1 MKTIYR
7 FFPPVAAVFA
17 VVAACSGS
25 GSSDASVPVALK
37 ADSITVNEILRPV
50 AHAVAGDKVVVMGG
64 GSEDLFYVYGMP
76 DFKFLY
82 STGKSGEGP
91 DDFGRCRFLSSDAR
105 DQALYVDEFSKRAV
119 KILSVGDK
127 AFYGKGQIAL
137 AKKDGIYYRERAV
150 AGGGRWLLSTK
161 EIKGDEF
168 GRQYLCA
175 IDVATGNITDSVM
188 VHTLVSETAMKGG
201 GVMVKTYNDVSVLT
215 CGDAVAVSYSMVQR
229 IDFYTLTKDGKF
241 SHVRSV
247 GDVSSSSEEVL
258 ERAKALEADKNAK
271 GTMVCDWQAT
281 EKYLFV
287 LEVEIKADIEA
298 RKLDFLS
305 TRVKAYG
312 WDGRAA
318 GVFDLEKP
326 ATNVIISPDGG
337 RIFAYNVVT
346 DDFDRV
352 YTYETG
358 L

>member
-1 MKTIYR
+1 MVCILALITG
-7 FFPPVAAVFA
+7 
-17 VVAACSGS
+17 CSGTES
-25 GSSDASVPVALK
+25 GNTSHPVALK
-37 ADSITVNEILRPV
+37 ADSIAVNEILKPTG
-50 AHAVAGDKVVVMGG
+50 HAIAGDKAVVMGD
-64 GSEDLFYVYGMP
+64 GSDNLFYVYGLP

-105 DQALYVDEFSKRAV
+105 DQALYVDEFSKKAV

-137 AKKDGIYYRERAV
+137 VKKDGIYYRERAV

-201 GVMVKTYNDVSVLT
+201 GVMVKTYNDVSVWLS
-215 CGDAVAVSYSMVQR
+215 GNAVAVSYSMLQR
-229 IDFYTLTKDGKF
+229 VDFYTLAKDGKF
-241 SHVRSV
+241 SQVGSA

-258 ERAKALEADKNAK
+258 ERAKALEADKNASA
-271 GTMVCDWQAT
+271 TMVCDGQAT

-287 LEVEIKADIEA
+287 LEVEIKVDIEA

-312 WDGRAA
+312 WDGSVA
-318 GVFDLEKP
+318 GVFDLEKQ
-326 ATNVIISPDGG
+326 ATNIIVSPDGG
-337 RIFAYNVVT
+337 RIFAYNAVT